1 MSPDELLDPEK
12 LPEDL
17 QWLAAEYRL
26 QRNDPVFL
34 LIAWHLSRVQ
44 QGEDK
49 LRTAV
54 TELKTAVDSRIES
67 LSSAAETVAGVKDK
81 LGQVQGVLEEKPQ
94 ALAKQLEV
102 ELQKPVR
109 AAVGQIQAAEKSLGG
124 LLRAAESTLAKAQRR
139 QALAAFVVG
148 TVFGAGLL
156 GLFVWP

>member
-34 LIAWHLSRVQ
+34 IIAWHLSRVQ

-49 LRTAV
+49 LRNAV

-67 LSSAAETVAGVKDK
+67 LGTAAETLAGVKEK
-81 LGQVQGVLEEKPQ
+81 LGQVQTALEEKPL

-102 ELQKPVR
+102 ELQKPVL
-109 AAVGQIQAAEKSLGG
+109 AAVGQIQAAEKSLAG
-124 LLRAAESTLAKAQRR
+124 LLRAADTTLARAQRR

-148 TVFGAGLL
+148 VVFGASVVGLAL
-156 GLFVWP
+156 LP

>member
-1 MSPDELLDPEK
+1 VSPDELLDPEK

-34 LIAWHLSRVQ
+34 IIAWHLSRVQ

-49 LRTAV
+49 LRNAV

-67 LSSAAETVAGVKDK
+67 LGSAAETVAGVRER
-81 LGQVQGVLEEKPQ
+81 LGQVQTALEEKPQ
-94 ALAKQLEV
+94 ALAKQLEI
-102 ELQKPVR
+102 ELQKPVL
-109 AAVGQIQAAEKSLGG
+109 AAVAQIQAAEKALGG
-124 LLRAAESTLAKAQRR
+124 LLRAADTTLARAQRR

-148 TVFGAGLL
+148 MFFGAGLV
-156 GLFVWP
+156 GIVVWP

>member
-34 LIAWHLSRVQ
+34 IIAWHLSRVQ

-49 LRTAV
+49 LRNAV

-67 LSSAAETVAGVKDK
+67 LGSAAETVASVREK
-81 LGQVQGVLEEKPQ
+81 LGQVQTALEEKPQ
-94 ALAKQLEV
+94 ALAKHLEV
-102 ELQKPVR
+102 ELQKPVL
-109 AAVGQIQAAEKSLGG
+109 AAVGQIQTAEKALAG

-139 QALAAFVVG
+139 QALAAFVIGV
-148 TVFGAGLL
+148 VFGAGLV
-156 GLFVWP
+156 GLVVWP